1 MLTPTGAERS
11 TPKHSPSR
19 NQWRATLRRCHPTW
33 RATLRRCH
41 HTRGATL
48 RRCHHTRGG
57 MTSASS
63 ASVSASTPALAAL
76 VWSIPSLHRPGYSCH
91 AISKSRS
98 PASSALP
105 VVRRAAHKW
114 APGTP
119 PFASLR
125 PSAISALSRCR
136 ATSASLSKAQAPA
149 RHPLH
154 TTVPAASLTLAPLP
168 ASQRLSS
175 YLARR
180 FLLVNGYARSFAGTV
195 AISYR
200 YLQLD
205 IFLALEYTSVSCADY
220 PYGR

>member
-1 MLTPTGAERS
+1 MG
-11 TPKHSPSR
+11 
-19 NQWRATLRRCHPTW
+19 NTLD
-33 RATLRRCH
+33 
-41 HTRGATL
+41 TR
-48 RRCHHTRGG
+48 
-57 MTSASS
+57 
-63 ASVSASTPALAAL
+63 PALAAL
-76 VWSIPSLHRPGYSCH
+76 VWSIASLHRPGYSCH

-125 PSAISALSRCR
+125 PSAISALSRYV
-136 ATSASLSKAQAPA
+136 ASLSKAQAPA

-154 TTVPAASLTLAPLP
+154 ATVPAASLTLAPLP

-180 FLLVNGYARSFAGTV
+180 FLLVNGYARSSAWTV
-195 AISYR
+195 PISYR
-200 YLQLD
+200 WLQLD
-205 IFLALEYTSVSCADY
+205 ISLALEYTPRVLRRLSLWSLKLPRIHCYGHSTMRSYCSSADPPISRLCSCGGSALA
-220 PYGR
+220 

>member
-1 MLTPTGAERS
+1 MEGNAPSLPPHQGRDDLRVVRISLRIKPCTRSARLVNPLHSLRSFGQSLRS
-11 TPKHSPSR
+11 TV
-19 NQWRATLRRCHPTW
+19 RAIAVMRSAKADPPPAAPCRLFVVPPTSGH
-33 RATLRRCH
+33 L
-41 HTRGATL
+41 
-48 RRCHHTRGG
+48 
-57 MTSASS
+57 
-63 ASVSASTPALAAL
+63 ALL
-76 VWSIPSLHRPGYSCH
+76 PSL
-91 AISKSRS
+91 RS
-98 PASSALP
+98 
-105 VVRRAAHKW
+105 
-114 APGTP
+114 G
-119 PFASLR
+119 LR
-125 PSAISALSRCR
+125 PSPRCR

-205 IFLALEYTSVSCADY
+205 ISLDLCDNPPCPAQIILMVAECSLGYTAPDTLQCDNPSVSCADY